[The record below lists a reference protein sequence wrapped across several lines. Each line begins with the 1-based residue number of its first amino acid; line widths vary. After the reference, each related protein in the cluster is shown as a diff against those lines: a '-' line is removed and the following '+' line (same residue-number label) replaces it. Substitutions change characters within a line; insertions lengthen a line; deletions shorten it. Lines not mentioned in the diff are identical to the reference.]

1 MASNVHVSR
10 MPLGEVT
17 TYAIITD
24 PAEST
29 CKKMLSTTQEA
40 QSRRNKPEC
49 HIDDE
54 ICQIFDINCSARI
67 FGSSLYRSAFAFFKL
82 RELNGVKITKKK
94 RVEGTS
100 STEGTKA
107 GEGSKA
113 VEKTDTDFGDIVL
126 FGEAENE
133 VEVYDSYLVFE
144 KMRIKNKNPKTQ
156 RRLGIETDWD
166 GLNSFSYKKPV
177 MRVTKLQDRE
187 THIVPVD
194 EARSIYQDEFGKPQ
208 MGF

>member
-1 MASNVHVSR
+1 MKVGEFQRAISASSSTYSGFLGAVST
-10 MPLGEVT
+10 E
-17 TYAIITD
+17 
-24 PAEST
+24 
-29 CKKMLSTTQEA
+29 
-40 QSRRNKPEC
+40 
-49 HIDDE
+49 
-54 ICQIFDINCSARI
+54 
-67 FGSSLYRSAFAFFKL
+67 
-82 RELNGVKITKKK
+82 KK

-133 VEVYDSYLVFE
+133 VEVYDSLPSHARSESPSIQKKRSVGFAVFLGKKGPTVGDTSSAFYGSYLVFE
-144 KMRIKNKNPKTQ
+144 KMRIKNKKPKTQ
-156 RRLGIETDWD
+156 RRLGIEIDWD

-187 THIVPVD
+187 THIMPVG
-194 EARSIYQDEFGKPQ
+194 ESRSIYQDEFGKPQ

>member
-1 MASNVHVSR
+1 MKVGEFQRAISASSSTYSGF
-10 MPLGEVT
+10 LGAVFTE
-17 TYAIITD
+17 
-24 PAEST
+24 
-29 CKKMLSTTQEA
+29 
-40 QSRRNKPEC
+40 
-49 HIDDE
+49 
-54 ICQIFDINCSARI
+54 
-67 FGSSLYRSAFAFFKL
+67 
-82 RELNGVKITKKK
+82 KK

-133 VEVYDSYLVFE
+133 VEVYDSCDGDEIRRKIRQYLSKTGMSQAAFAREIGKSFHPEKKIRKKGPTVGDTSSAFYGSYLVFE
-144 KMRIKNKNPKTQ
+144 KMRIKNKKPKTQ
-156 RRLGIETDWD
+156 RRLGIEIDWD

-187 THIVPVD
+187 THIVPVG
-194 EARSIYQDEFGKPQ
+194 ESRSIYQEEFCKPQ